1 MHEEDRVR
9 TLDMYSEIFDE
20 VANDNAALQLFVSP
34 TRQAVNLARAYN
46 ANAGS
51 LHGYGEEKPAYIEV
65 IEDLRRQASDI
76 APVLPK
82 VDDDQISLF
91 EEPDVAVT
99 VFDNLK
105 LDTATAKEADEPNAA
120 LPERYDL
127 YPDEDKS
134 TEPAASVYPINEPKP
149 EPKPESKPEPEQEV
163 DDFSDAVEAFLRDFA
178 IQDENAEAE
187 PPYPTRYAEKPR
199 EPLPAR
205 EPLAPQI
212 MDERDE
218 DQPAPVEQRSAPPA
232 RSARQDVK
240 LVMDDLPPLTT
251 TKVNVPLLILFILI
265 AVPVTLACI
274 ALLLAL
280 AASLL
285 VLAVAALYTGFSGLV
300 AAFTSFSVFADL
312 LLVFGLSLSLAAV
325 GLLLFWLFIWM
336 LVGAIPGLVRW
347 VCGLARKLCYKE
359 VAI

>member
-9 TLDMYSEIFDE
+9 TLDLYSEIFDE

-46 ANAGS
+46 ANAQS
-51 LHGYGEEKPAYIEV
+51 LQGYGEEKPAYLEV

-91 EEPDVAVT
+91 EEPDVAET
-99 VFDNLK
+99 VFDDINIDK
-105 LDTATAKEADEPNAA
+105 AAARETDEPAA
-120 LPERYDL
+120 PLPERYDR
-127 YPDEDKS
+127 YPDEDRS
-134 TEPAASVYPINEPKP
+134 AEPTVAAYPIRELEPKP
-149 EPKPESKPEPEQEV
+149 APKPEPEQEV

-178 IQDENAEAE
+178 IQDESADTE
-187 PPYPTRYAEKPR
+187 PPYPTRFAEKPR

-212 MDERDE
+212 VDKRDE
-218 DQPAPVEQRSAPPA
+218 DQPAPVEQKSAPAA
-232 RSARQDVK
+232 RTARQDVK
-240 LVMDDLPPLTT
+240 IAMDDLPPLTT

-265 AVPVTLACI
+265 AVPLTLACI
-274 ALLLAL
+274 ALLLAPT
-280 AASLL
+280 AILL
-285 VLAVAALYTGFSGLV
+285 VLAVTALCTGFSGLV
-300 AAFTSFSVFADL
+300 AAFTSFSVFADM
-312 LLVFGLSLSLAAV
+312 LLVFGLALALAAI
-325 GLLLFWLFIWM
+325 GLLLFGLFLWM
-336 LVGAIPGLVRW
+336 LIGAIPGLVRW
-347 VCGLARKLCYKE
+347 VCSLARKLCYKE